1 MSANATAEVER
12 PVVDLGAVKL
22 PELHTPQSRN
32 VRLSFKDRSVCCE
45 RASAAILLRCLAS
58 DANSLCSRQ
67 DCDN

>member
-22 PELHTPQSRN
+22 PELDTPQPRN
-32 VRLSFKDRSVCCE
+32 VRHGFKDRSVCCDL
-45 RASAAILLRCLAS
+45 AAAAILLRSLAS